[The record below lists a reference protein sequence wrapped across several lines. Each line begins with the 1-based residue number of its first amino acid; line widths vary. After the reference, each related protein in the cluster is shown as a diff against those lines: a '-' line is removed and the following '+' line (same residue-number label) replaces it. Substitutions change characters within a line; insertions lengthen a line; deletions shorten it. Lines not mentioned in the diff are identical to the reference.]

1 MKIAVV
7 LGTRP
12 EIIKMAPVIRELERN
27 NADFYI
33 LHTGQHYSYNLDK
46 VFFEQLKLPEARY
59 NLEIGSGSHAEQTA
73 QILIGV
79 EKVLQ
84 GENPDIVLVE
94 GDTNSV
100 LAGALAAAGAGI
112 NMLVEKP
119 IADTL
124 ESARE
129 IVRAAEENEVKL
141 MIGHIE
147 RFNPVI
153 PVIKKEVEDDKVSLI
168 EITRI
173 GPFPPRI
180 KDVGVVADLAT
191 HDIDLIRYLT
201 GSEIKKSYSLISR
214 NVAQHE
220 DVAVLLFEAA
230 NGVLARVTVN
240 WLTPFKVR
248 EITVATKEKFIKASL
263 IDQKVTEYSKYK
275 ENDSYLVKELN
286 VPFREPLKLELQAFI
301 DSIRKDTQPPTS
313 GEDGLKALEVATQCS
328 DELRPGISEL

>member
-1 MKIAVV
+1 
-7 LGTRP
+7 
-12 EIIKMAPVIRELERN
+12 
-27 NADFYI
+27 
-33 LHTGQHYSYNLDK
+33 
-46 VFFEQLKLPEARY
+46 
-59 NLEIGSGSHAEQTA
+59 
-73 QILIGV
+73 
-79 EKVLQ
+79 
-84 GENPDIVLVE
+84 
-94 GDTNSV
+94 
-100 LAGALAAAGAGI
+100 
-112 NMLVEKP
+112 MLVEKP

-129 IVRAAEENEVKL
+129 IVRPAEENEVKL

-220 DVAVLLFEAA
+220 DVAVLLFKTA

-248 EITVATKEKFIKASL
+248 EINVATTKKFIKASL
-263 IDQKVTEYSKYK
+263 IDQKVTEYSRYK
-275 ENDSYLVKELN
+275 ENGSYLARN
-286 VPFREPLKLELQAFI
+286 ISVPFGEPLKLELGAFVDCI
-301 DSIRKDTQPPTS
+301 ENDTQLPITE
-313 GEDGLKALEVATQCS
+313 GDGLKTLEVTMQCLNEEANHS
-328 DELRPGISEL
+328 ASK